1 MIEYCIANY
10 LIEEGR
16 ITNEQFGELLN
27 KQDAARVKLG
37 LIAVSEGLITKAQA
51 DEINRLQM
59 TRDARFGD
67 IAVDLGYLR
76 EDQITMLLRMQGS
89 SYHAFLQVLTD
100 EGIIKLE
107 EADEIMKKVRLKEG
121 LSTADIDAI
130 KEGVVERILPIYMQ
144 DIPQPMIDLAGV
156 LLRTIVRIA
165 DRHAFIEKAE
175 IYSSYELKYAEV
187 QEFGGETGKFV
198 TAYEDVHGGLVLLAS
213 AFAKEAFKCI
223 DEDSLDAVG
232 EFENIVN
239 GLYCSKLSK
248 SDINFDLEPQH
259 TVESG
264 TVTGVVCV
272 LPVRIR
278 NKKFNFIV
286 CDKI

>member
-130 KEGVVERILPIYMQ
+130 KEGLVEKILPIYMQ

-213 AFAKEAFKCI
+213 SFAKEAFKCI

-278 NKKFNFIV
+278 NKKFNFMV